1 MALNAPAA
9 MPNDLTALALDA
21 AIQLDRLSRD
31 AKADLA
37 PIEAFG
43 KQLGSPG
50 ALSGQAGLL
59 CLQENPV
66 NVDII
71 NSALYRTD
79 EASLSSVKDLEA
91 KLRQL
96 LIRLN
101 EVAEGKPQAQ
111 EVLTS
116 LKRFC
121 LSLHTVLLNELTP
134 RLERDE
140 WMTVQ
145 LVR

>member
-1 MALNAPAA
+1 MTLSASVV

-37 PIEAFG
+37 PIDAFG
-43 KQLGSPG
+43 KQLGSPS
-50 ALSGQAGLL
+50 AIAGQAGLL

-79 EASLSSVKDLEA
+79 EAALVNVTDLEA
-91 KLRQL
+91 KLREL
-96 LIRLN
+96 LVRLD
-101 EVAEGKPQAQ
+101 EVAAGKPQGQ
-111 EVLTS
+111 DVLTS

-121 LSLHTVLLNELTP
+121 LSLHAVLLDELTP

-140 WMTVQ
+140 WMAVQ
-145 LVR
+145 LAG